1 MPAKHVSSADAP
13 SPGHTQHWP
22 GAHLRLPCVTHRGHR
37 HPHRGRAGG
46 PQPPAHRRAAPPAA
60 TRLLTRSPGTAAA
73 LGRAAGAT
81 GAHRHEGTGARAAR
95 PRPALNREM
104 AAPAAAGR
112 HLTPS
117 PPHRLRAHRSGERT
131 TQRTAPHW
139 ERSPLRWERRGG
151 LKAPPADRPSGT
163 ARHGGGTAHPPASAR
178 AGPGRVPPPL

>member
-81 GAHRHEGTGARAAR
+81 GAHRHEGTGARAAQ

-117 PPHRLRAHRSGERT
+117 PPTGSEPTAAGSGRLNAPPRTGSGV
-131 TQRTAPHW
+131 H
-139 ERSPLRWERRGG
+139 SGGRGG
-151 LKAPPADRPSGT
+151 EG
-163 ARHGGGTAHPPASAR
+163 
-178 AGPGRVPPPL
+178 